1 MKTNLIILFVIH
13 LLLFSCVNPANKSN
27 EKQTMNDETT
37 EHHHDREDETLV
49 LNIGKKWKVDDNM
62 MIFIQ
67 DMELQVK
74 SFSPD
79 KLRSY
84 QLLAD
89 SLQGNISLLT
99 SNCTM
104 SGMAHDELHKWLVPY
119 ITQVNTLSEANTETD
134 ASEAFDQIQDS
145 FKTFHQYFQ

>member
-1 MKTNLIILFVIH
+1 MKTNLITLFVIH
-13 LLLFSCVNPANKSN
+13 LILFSCVNPVNKSN
-27 EKQTMNDETT
+27 EKQTMVIEKP
-37 EHHHDREDETLV
+37 EHQLDSKAETLI
-49 LNIGKKWKVDDNM
+49 LNNGEKWNVDENM
-62 MIFIQ
+62 MVIIQ
-67 DMELQVK
+67 KMELQVK
-74 SFSPD
+74 SFSPE

-119 ITQVNTLSEANTETD
+119 TTQVNTLSEANTETD